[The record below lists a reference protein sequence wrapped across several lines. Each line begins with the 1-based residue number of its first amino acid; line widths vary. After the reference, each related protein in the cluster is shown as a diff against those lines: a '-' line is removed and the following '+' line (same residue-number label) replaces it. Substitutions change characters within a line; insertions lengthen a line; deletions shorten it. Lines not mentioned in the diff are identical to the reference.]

1 LPAIRLSQVSLRIHL
16 LVNTQR
22 ADALEAAARAA
33 MSLVER
39 EIEVGVDHETARH
52 LPHPAVRDDEFDGCD
67 LVVSFGGDGTL
78 IRAAHLCSEKGTPIL
93 GVYYGRFGFVTQ
105 CLGSEL
111 AACLNSFF
119 AGESTLEPR
128 MMLQTELIRNGKTI
142 ATIHVLNEVVVQRAV
157 TAQMMTFR
165 VRVDGQRLTAYP
177 ADGVMVV
184 TPTGST
190 AYNLSA
196 GGPILDPKVQAMVL
210 TAIAPH
216 TLSARPLVLNP
227 DSEIRLELT
236 ADGEAVLSA
245 DAQTRL
251 HLLSNDE
258 IRVTKSPRVTNL
270 LCVDKSDFLNKLSGR
285 LSWSQSIFGDR
296 G

>member
-1 LPAIRLSQVSLRIHL
+1 MRIHL

-33 MSLVER
+33 RSLDER
-39 EIEVGVDHETARH
+39 GVSVGADHETARH
-52 LPHPAVRDDEFDGCD
+52 TNLPAVRDDDFDCCD
-67 LVVSFGGDGTL
+67 LVVTFGGDGTL
-78 IRAAHLCSEKGTPIL
+78 IRAAHLCSERGTPIL

-111 AACLNSFF
+111 GACLSTFF
-119 AGESTLEPR
+119 DGSAAFEPR
-128 MMLQTELIRNGKTI
+128 MMLQTELVRHDKVI
-142 ATIHVLNEVVVQRAV
+142 ATIHSLNEVVVQRAV

-165 VRVDGQRLTAYP
+165 VNVDGKKLTAYP

-196 GGPILDPKVQAMVL
+196 GGPILDPKMQAMVL

-227 DSEIRLELT
+227 DSVISLQVTTE
-236 ADGEAVLSA
+236 GEAVLST
-245 DAQTRL
+245 DAQIRL
-251 HLLSNDE
+251 HLLSDDE

-270 LCVDKSDFLNKLSGR
+270 LCVDKNDFLNKLADR
-285 LSWSQSIFGDR
+285 LFWSQSIFGER
-296 G
+296 M

>member
-1 LPAIRLSQVSLRIHL
+1 LRIHL

-33 MSLVER
+33 VFLGER
-39 EIEVGVDHETARH
+39 NVGVGADHETARH
-52 LPHPAVRDDEFDGCD
+52 LSLAPVRDDEFDCCD
-67 LVVSFGGDGTL
+67 LVVTFGGDGTL

-105 CLGSEL
+105 CLGTEL
-111 AACLNSFF
+111 GSCLSAFF
-119 AGESTLEPR
+119 DGSSTIESR
-128 MMLQTELIRNGKTI
+128 MMLQTELIRNGKVI
-142 ATIHVLNEVVVQRAV
+142 ATIHSLNEVVVQRAV

-165 VRVDGQRLTAYP
+165 VQVDGRKLTSYP

-227 DSEIRLELT
+227 GSEIRLELT

-251 HLLSNDE
+251 HLLTNDE
-258 IRVTKSPRVTNL
+258 ICVTKSPRVTNL
-270 LCVDKSDFLNKLSGR
+270 LCVDKNDFLNKLAER
-285 LSWSQSIFGDR
+285 LFWSSSIFGER
-296 G
+296 L

>member
-1 LPAIRLSQVSLRIHL
+1 
-16 LVNTQR
+16 
-22 ADALEAAARAA
+22 
-33 MSLVER
+33 
-39 EIEVGVDHETARH
+39 
-52 LPHPAVRDDEFDGCD
+52 
-67 LVVSFGGDGTL
+67 
-78 IRAAHLCSEKGTPIL
+78 
-93 GVYYGRFGFVTQ
+93 
-105 CLGSEL
+105 
-111 AACLNSFF
+111 
-119 AGESTLEPR
+119 
-128 MMLQTELIRNGKTI
+128 
-142 ATIHVLNEVVVQRAV
+142 
-157 TAQMMTFR
+157 MMTFR
-165 VRVDGQRLTAYP
+165 VEVDGNRLTSYP

-216 TLSARPLVLNP
+216 TLSARPLVLSP
-227 DSEIRLELT
+227 DSEIRLEVT

-270 LCVDKSDFLNKLSGR
+270 LSVDKNDFLNKLAER
-285 LSWSQSIFGDR
+285 LLWSQSIFGER
-296 G
+296 P

>member
-1 LPAIRLSQVSLRIHL
+1 MRIHL

-22 ADALEAAARAA
+22 ADALEAAAGAA
-33 MSLVER
+33 KYLAER
-39 EIEVGVDHETARH
+39 SVSVGADHETARH
-52 LPHPAVRDDEFDGCD
+52 LELQPVRDDDFDCCD

-78 IRAAHLCSEKGTPIL
+78 IRAAHLCSERGTPIL

-111 AACLNSFF
+111 GTCLSAFF
-119 AGESTLEPR
+119 DGTALIEPR
-128 MMLQTELIRNGKTI
+128 MMLQTELIRHGKPI
-142 ATIHVLNEVVVQRAV
+142 ATIHSLNEVVVQRAV

-165 VRVDGQRLTAYP
+165 VEVDGNPLTTYP

-216 TLSARPLVLNP
+216 TLSARPLVLGP
-227 DSEIRLELT
+227 DSAIRLRVT

-251 HLLSNDE
+251 HLLTNDE

-270 LCVDKSDFLNKLSGR
+270 LSVDKNDFLNKLADR
-285 LSWSQSIFGDR
+285 LLWSQSIFGER
-296 G
+296 P

>member
-1 LPAIRLSQVSLRIHL
+1 MRIHL

-33 MSLVER
+33 ESLVGR
-39 EIEVGVDHETARH
+39 SVSVGADHETAKH
-52 LPHPAVRDDEFDGCD
+52 LDLQAVRDDEFDGCD
-67 LVVSFGGDGTL
+67 LVVTFGGDGTL
-78 IRAAHLCSEKGTPIL
+78 IRAAHLCSERGTPIL

-111 AACLNSFF
+111 GSCLSAYFDGNSVI
-119 AGESTLEPR
+119 EPR
-128 MMLQTELIRNGKTI
+128 MMLQTELIRHDKPI
-142 ATIHVLNEVVVQRAV
+142 ATIHSLNEVVVQRAV
-157 TAQMMTFR
+157 TAQMMTFQ
-165 VRVDGQRLTAYP
+165 VLVDGNRLTSYP

-190 AYNLSA
+190 AYNLSV
-196 GGPILDPKVQAMVL
+196 GGPILDPKVQAMML

-216 TLSARPLVLNP
+216 TLSARPLVLSP
-227 DSEIRLELT
+227 DSEIRLQVT
-236 ADGEAVLSA
+236 AEGEAVLSA

-270 LCVDKSDFLNKLSGR
+270 LSVDKNDFLNKLADR
-285 LSWSQSIFGDR
+285 LLWSRSIFGER
-296 G
+296 P

>member
-1 LPAIRLSQVSLRIHL
+1 VRIHL
-16 LVNTQR
+16 LVNTLR

-33 MSLVER
+33 VSLEER
-39 EIEVGVDHETARH
+39 GVSVGADHETSRR
-52 LPHPAVRDDEFDGCD
+52 LSLQAVRDDDFDCCD
-67 LVVSFGGDGTL
+67 LVVTFGGDGTL
-78 IRAAHLCSEKGTPIL
+78 IRAAHLCSERGTPIL

-105 CLGSEL
+105 CLGTEL
-111 AACLNSFF
+111 GACLSAFF
-119 AGESTLEPR
+119 DGTSTIEPR
-128 MMLQTELIRNGKTI
+128 MMLQTDLVRNGKTI
-142 ATIHVLNEVVVQRAV
+142 ATIHSLNEVVVQRAV

-165 VRVDGQRLTAYP
+165 VKVDGRKLTAYP

-190 AYNLSA
+190 AYNLSV
-196 GGPILDPKVQAMVL
+196 GGPILDPKVQAMVI

-216 TLSARPLVLNP
+216 TLSSRPLVLSP
-227 DSEIRLELT
+227 DSEISLEVT

-270 LCVDKSDFLNKLSGR
+270 LCVDKHDFLNKLAER
-285 LSWSQSIFGDR
+285 LFWSQSIFGER
-296 G
+296 L

>member
-1 LPAIRLSQVSLRIHL
+1 LRIHL

-33 MSLVER
+33 VSLTER
-39 EIEVGVDHETARH
+39 NVAVGADHETARH
-52 LPHPAVRDDEFDGCD
+52 LSLAPVRDADFDCCD
-67 LVVSFGGDGTL
+67 LVVTFGGDGTL
-78 IRAAHLCSEKGTPIL
+78 IRAAHLCSERGTPIL

-111 AACLNSFF
+111 GTCLSAYFDG
-119 AGESTLEPR
+119 ASTIEPR
-128 MMLQTELIRNGKTI
+128 MMLQTELVRNGNVI
-142 ATIHVLNEVVVQRAV
+142 ATIHSLNEVVVQRAV

-165 VRVDGQRLTAYP
+165 VEVDGRKLTAYP
-177 ADGVMVV
+177 ADGVMVA

-196 GGPILDPKVQAMVL
+196 GGPILDPRMQAMVL

-216 TLSARPLVLNP
+216 TLSARPLVLNS
-227 DSEIRLELT
+227 DSKICLDLT

-251 HLLSNDE
+251 HLLSKDE

-270 LCVDKSDFLNKLSGR
+270 ICVDKNDFLNKLAER
-285 LSWSQSIFGDR
+285 LFWSQSIFGDR
-296 G
+296 P

>member
-1 LPAIRLSQVSLRIHL
+1 MRIHL

-33 MSLVER
+33 ISLAER
-39 EIEVGVDHETARH
+39 NVEVGADHETARH
-52 LPHPAVRDDEFDGCD
+52 MDLAEVRDDDFDCCD
-67 LVVSFGGDGTL
+67 LVISFGGDGTL
-78 IRAAHLCSEKGTPIL
+78 IRAAHLCSDRGTPIL

-105 CLGSEL
+105 CMGVELG
-111 AACLNSFF
+111 ACLSAFF
-119 AGESTLEPR
+119 DGNALIESR
-128 MMLQTELIRNGKTI
+128 MMLQTELFRHDHPI
-142 ATIHVLNEVVVQRAV
+142 ATIHSLNEVVVQRSV

-165 VRVDGQRLTAYP
+165 VKVDGKTLTSYP
-177 ADGVMVV
+177 ADGVMVA

-216 TLSARPLVLNP
+216 TLSARPLVLSP
-227 DSEIRLELT
+227 DSEIMLEVT
-236 ADGEAVLSA
+236 AEGEAVLSA

-251 HLLSNDE
+251 HLLSGDR
-258 IRVTKSPRVTNL
+258 IRVTRSPRVTNL
-270 LCVDKSDFLNKLSGR
+270 LSVDRYDFLNKLSER

-296 G
+296 P

>member
-1 LPAIRLSQVSLRIHL
+1 MRIHL

-22 ADALEAAARAA
+22 ADALEAARHAAEWLHARGT
-33 MSLVER
+33 S
-39 EIEVGVDHETARH
+39 VGADHETARH
-52 LPHPAVRDDEFDGCD
+52 LQIQSVRDDDFDCCD
-67 LVVSFGGDGTL
+67 LVVTFGGDGTL
-78 IRAAHLCSEKGTPIL
+78 IRAAHLCSQRGTPIL

-111 AACLNSFF
+111 GTCLSAFF
-119 AGESTLEPR
+119 DGTASIEPR
-128 MMLQTELIRNGKTI
+128 MMLQTDLIRHDKPI
-142 ATIHVLNEVVVQRAV
+142 ATIHSLNEVVVQRAV
-157 TAQMMTFR
+157 TAQMMTFQ
-165 VRVDGQRLTAYP
+165 VEVDGNRLTSYP

-190 AYNLSA
+190 AYNLSV

-216 TLSARPLVLNP
+216 TLSARCLVLSP
-227 DSEIRLELT
+227 DSEIRLKVTTE
-236 ADGEAVLSA
+236 GESVLSA

-270 LCVDKSDFLNKLSGR
+270 LSVDKSDFLNKLADR
-285 LSWSQSIFGDR
+285 LLWSRSIFGDR
-296 G
+296 N

>member
-1 LPAIRLSQVSLRIHL
+1 MKIHL

-33 MSLVER
+33 SSLAER
-39 EIEVGVDHETARH
+39 RVKVGVDHETSH
-52 LPHPAVRDDEFDGCD
+52 SLGLPEVRDDEFGCCD

-78 IRAAHLCSEKGTPIL
+78 IRAAHLCSERGTPIL

-105 CLGSEL
+105 CLGAEL
-111 AACLNSFF
+111 GTCLSAFF
-119 AGESTLEPR
+119 DGKSTIEPR
-128 MMLQTELIRNGKTI
+128 MMLETELIRGGKVI
-142 ATIHVLNEVVVQRAV
+142 ATVHSLNEVVVQRAV
-157 TAQMMTFR
+157 TAQMMTFS
-165 VRVDGQRLTAYP
+165 VRVDGKKLTSYP
-177 ADGVMVV
+177 ADGVMIA

-196 GGPILDPKVQAMVL
+196 GGPILDPRVQAMVL

-216 TLSARPLVLNP
+216 TLSARPLVLTP
-227 DSEIRLELT
+227 DSEIRLDVT

-258 IRVTKSPRVTNL
+258 IRVIKSPRVTNL
-270 LCVDKSDFLNKLSGR
+270 LCVDKHDFLNKLAER

-296 G
+296 P

>member
-1 LPAIRLSQVSLRIHL
+1 M

-33 MSLVER
+33 VSLAER
-39 EIEVGVDHETARH
+39 SVTVGVDHETARH
-52 LPHPAVRDDEFDGCD
+52 LDLPAVRDDDFDNCD
-67 LVVSFGGDGTL
+67 LAVTFGGDGTL

-111 AACLNSFF
+111 GTCLSDFFDGNS
-119 AGESTLEPR
+119 TIEPR
-128 MMLQTELIRNGKTI
+128 MMLQTELIRNGKVI
-142 ATIHVLNEVVVQRAV
+142 ATIHSLNEVVVQRAV

-165 VRVDGQRLTAYP
+165 VRVDGKQLTAYP
-177 ADGVMVV
+177 ADGVLVV

-227 DSEIRLELT
+227 ESEICLELT
-236 ADGEAVLSA
+236 TDGEAVLSA

-258 IRVTKSPRVTNL
+258 IRVTKSARVTNL
-270 LCVDKSDFLNKLSGR
+270 LCVDKHDFLTKLADR
-285 LSWSQSIFGDR
+285 LFWSQSILGER
-296 G
+296 P